1 VQPSLP
7 LFTAGAAGAAE
18 PSSGPVGREQVDGLD
33 GFLVG
38 DVVKVAG
45 LRGTFRC
52 KAFFLAGEVPS
63 AEVFGPLLDGRK
75 AAKVPAVR
83 TFPLARLQPGRRRRR
98 PPSG

>member
-1 VQPSLP
+1 MQPSLP
-7 LFTAGAAGAAE
+7 LFTAGTAPGR
-18 PSSGPVGREQVDGLD
+18 REQVDGLE

-38 DVVKVAG
+38 DVVKVTG

-52 KAFFLAGEVPS
+52 KAFFLEGDVPS

-83 TFPLARLQPGRRRRR
+83 TFPLDRLQAGKRRRR